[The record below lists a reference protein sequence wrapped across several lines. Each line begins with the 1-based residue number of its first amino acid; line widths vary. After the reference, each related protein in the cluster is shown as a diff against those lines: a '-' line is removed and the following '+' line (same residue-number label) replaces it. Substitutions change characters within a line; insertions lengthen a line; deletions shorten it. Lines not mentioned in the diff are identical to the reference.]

1 MNTDAPFIDF
11 AVASTELTK
20 WRECGTDGY
29 SMTWPKEHVIRQYNI
44 TEKAEEKEKEDKVK
58 DKDKE

>member
-1 MNTDAPFIDF
+1 MITDAPFIYF
-11 AVASTELTK
+11 AVSAIELTK

-44 TEKAEEKEKEDKVK
+44 TEKAKEKEEEKEKEK
-58 DKDKE
+58 DQE